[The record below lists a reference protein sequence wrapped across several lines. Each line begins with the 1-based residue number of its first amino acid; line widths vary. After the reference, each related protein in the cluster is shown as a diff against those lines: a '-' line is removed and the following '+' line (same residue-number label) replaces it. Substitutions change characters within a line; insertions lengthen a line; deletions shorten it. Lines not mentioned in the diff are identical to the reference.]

1 MKTSMNNYTRKSISG
16 PADGYPHLPVSLQI
30 IPSEEDCNEGCPF
43 PYNNLTIKRLQ
54 NTCNLSVTL
63 M

>member
-1 MKTSMNNYTRKSISG
+1 MKTSMNNYTRKRIF
-16 PADGYPHLPVSLQI
+16 DHTDEYPYLPISLQI
-30 IPSEEDCNEGCPF
+30 IPSEEDCNEGCLF

-54 NTCNLSVTL
+54 STCNLSVTL

>member
-1 MKTSMNNYTRKSISG
+1 MKTSMNNYTRKRIFG
-16 PADGYPHLPVSLQI
+16 HTDEYPCLPVSLPI
-30 IPSEEDCNEGCPF
+30 IPSEEDCNEKCLF
-43 PYNNLTIKRLQ
+43 PYNNLIAKRLQ

>member
-1 MKTSMNNYTRKSISG
+1 MKTSMNNYTRKRIFDHT
-16 PADGYPHLPVSLQI
+16 DGYPYLPVSLQI
-30 IPSEEDCNEGCPF
+30 ISSEEDCNEKLLF
-43 PYNNLTIKRLQ
+43 SHNKLIIKRLQ

>member
-1 MKTSMNNYTRKSISG
+1 MKTSMNNYTRKRIF
-16 PADGYPHLPVSLQI
+16 DHTDEYPCLPVSLQI

-43 PYNNLTIKRLQ
+43 SHNNLIIKRLQ
-54 NTCNLSVTL
+54 NTCNISVTL

>member
-1 MKTSMNNYTRKSISG
+1 MKTSMNNYTRKRIF
-16 PADGYPHLPVSLQI
+16 DHTDEYPYLPI
-30 IPSEEDCNEGCPF
+30 FPSEEDCNEGCLF

-54 NTCNLSVTL
+54 LTCNLSVTL

>member
-1 MKTSMNNYTRKSISG
+1 MKTSMNNYTRKRIF
-16 PADGYPHLPVSLQI
+16 DHTDEYPYLPISLQI
-30 IPSEEDCNEGCPF
+30 IPSEEDCNKGCLF
-43 PYNNLTIKRLQ
+43 PYNNLITKRLQ

>member
-1 MKTSMNNYTRKSISG
+1 MKTSMNNYTRKRIF
-16 PADGYPHLPVSLQI
+16 DHTDEYPYLPVSLQI
-30 IPSEEDCNEGCPF
+30 IPPEEYCNEKCLF
-43 PYNNLTIKRLQ
+43 LHNELIIIRLQ